1 MRDIKALERLI
12 SVLSEVE
19 EGSRELDVR
28 ISIALGELQSESAK
42 LLKLFVEEGYDW
54 RVISGL
60 LDTQVPAYSTSLDA
74 AVPGEN
80 IVGVLYSAKRG
91 RWAAV
96 HRAPGGYEVDPLW
109 ASSEALARR
118 AVGLAGLVAERRGTA
133 EAQPAARSPGGDGG
147 SESPGAPDAEA
158 EDEAPEWKILF

>member
-1 MRDIKALERLI
+1 MPDIKALERLI

-28 ISIALGELQSESAK
+28 ISVALGELQSESVK

-96 HRAPGGYEVDPLW
+96 HRAPGGHEVDPLW
-109 ASSEALARR
+109 ASTEVLARR
-118 AVGLAGLVAERRGTA
+118 AVGLAGLVAEQRGA
-133 EAQPAARSPGGDGG
+133 AAAQPAAPSPGGDGV
-147 SESPGAPDAEA
+147 SESSGAPDAEA
-158 EDEAPEWKILF
+158 EPREWKILF

>member
-12 SVLSEVE
+12 LVLSEVE

-28 ISIALGELQSESAK
+28 ISVALGELQCESAK

-91 RWAAV
+91 RWAAA
-96 HRAPGGYEVDPLW
+96 HRAPGGHEVDPLW

-118 AVGLAGLVAERRGTA
+118 AVGLAGLVAEQRGA
-133 EAQPAARSPGGDGG
+133 AAAQPAAPLPGGDGV
-147 SESPGAPDAEA
+147 SESSGAPDAEA
-158 EDEAPEWKILF
+158 EPREWKILF